1 MKVYN
6 QTYNIKGIIEKQT
19 RGEMTQE
26 ITSINKESLD
36 FVEKLSNSTTET
48 ILDFLEKNTR
58 KIKTN
63 NKSKLYQYNN
73 LILIRSDGDTAYQI
87 EKNLKFLGID
97 EIAPQYIKYFQ
108 LDKNDFLT
116 ILELNNKETTPYTEV
131 ANKIPIEIK
140 KSFKTK
146 IQNLADKGIINQG
159 IFTNKDALF
168 ATKDCKKI
176 IFADWSNLY
185 ILKQNEKN
193 LIQEKLKNWQ
203 I

>member
-6 QTYNIKGIIEKQT
+6 QTYNIKGIIEKRT

-168 ATKDCKKI
+168 VTQDCKKI